1 MQNLQ
6 MLIEIL
12 IGGGLFA
19 FVQFLIN
26 RYDSKNNKFDGI
38 EKEIAALR
46 TEIKNIDEKSD
57 VREAVAVRVRILQF
71 NDELLEGKRHSKDS
85 YDQVE
90 SDITVYESFCES
102 HPDFKNNQTALTI
115 QNINRSYS
123 ERLQRRDFLLAG
135 GDVK

>member
-46 TEIKNIDEKSD
+46 TEIKHIDEKSD

-102 HPDFKNNQTALTI
+102 HPDFKNNQTMLTI
-115 QNINRSYS
+115 QNINRNYS
-123 ERLQRRDFLLAG
+123 ERLQKRDFLLAG

>member
-1 MQNLQ
+1 

-57 VREAVAVRVRILQF
+57 IREAVESRVRILKF
-71 NDELLEGKRHSKDS
+71 NDELLEGRRHSKDS
-85 YDQVE
+85 YDQAM
-90 SDITVYESFCES
+90 SDITNYETYCEA
-102 HPDFKNNQTALTI
+102 HPDFKNNQTVMTI
-115 QNINRSYS
+115 AHINSSYT
-123 ERLQRRDFLLAG
+123 ERLEKHDFLSM
-135 GDVK
+135 